1 MVWFKKKKERIFK
14 KYIQSHY
21 NLYVHKHWSLK
32 EVKSMKRRVGQEK
45 WNTLPLVHVGIVY
58 HLCTT
63 AMSLLITT
71 NGQSSHF
78 LTSSGI
84 KPQLGFRC
92 QSRLGLLI
100 KALIK
105 SAFEWHRPDLSI
117 SCFSSNDCAAYTS
130 D

>member
-1 MVWFKKKKERIFK
+1 MVWFKYKIERIFK
-14 KYIQSHY
+14 KYIHSLY

-63 AMSLLITT
+63 AMSLFIST

-84 KPQLGFRC
+84 KPQLSFRC